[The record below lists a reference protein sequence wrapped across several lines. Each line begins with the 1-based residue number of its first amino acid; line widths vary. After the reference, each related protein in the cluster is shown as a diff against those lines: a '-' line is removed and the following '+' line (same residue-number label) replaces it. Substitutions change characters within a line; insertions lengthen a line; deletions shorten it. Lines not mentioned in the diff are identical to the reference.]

1 MTEQILRVTATDSA
15 RALITTLRE
24 KHGDLMFHQ
33 SGGCCDGSAPMCY
46 PKGEFIIGDY
56 DRLWV
61 TSVTCQRRLNSDPPF
76 ADFVG
81 VNLTHPASWLFQL
94 LQDVTVVVLPRTWPA
109 LRLSFSRKLSPLIWT
124 T

>member
-1 MTEQILRVTATDSA
+1 MLLRHYLKRGLNKAEIA
-15 RALITTLRE
+15 RELGVSRRTV
-24 KHGDLMFHQ
+24 
-33 SGGCCDGSAPMCY
+33 Y
-46 PKGEFIIGDY
+46 N
-56 DRLWV
+56 
-61 TSVTCQRRLNSDPPF
+61 CQRRLNSDPPF